1 LALPASLSPSTG
13 YAPLFFLDP
22 AVRIL
27 FMELLMLVDSFKDA
41 LVVVDLVFLLSSF
54 PLKL

>member
-1 LALPASLSPSTG
+1 
-13 YAPLFFLDP
+13 
-22 AVRIL
+22 
-27 FMELLMLVDSFKDA
+27 MELLMLVDSFKDA